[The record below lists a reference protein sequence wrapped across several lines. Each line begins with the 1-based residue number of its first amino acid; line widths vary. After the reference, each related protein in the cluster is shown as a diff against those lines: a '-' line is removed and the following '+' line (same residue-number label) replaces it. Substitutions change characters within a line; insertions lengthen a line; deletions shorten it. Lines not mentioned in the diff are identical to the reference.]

1 MSSTCALVAEFVQ
14 VQVQVRVDDEAH
26 FYVHHGFF
34 FFFFFNKLL
43 HFLICVWS
51 FYYYD
56 NLCIWNICLID
67 MLIIK

>member
-14 VQVQVRVDDEAH
+14 VQVDDEAH
-26 FYVHHGFF
+26 LYVHHGFF
-34 FFFFFNKLL
+34 FNNLL
-43 HFLICVWS
+43 LFLICVWI